1 MFKFKTIKPVDAQK
15 IFAIKTQ
22 GLQANAVRNL
32 NEIGGSKTN
41 LTMPHDSYIIGLSS
55 LKLTDDP
62 HPMASGM
69 RVIDASDSGFNAIY
83 NLTQVKG
90 GGTEPQMLKDQKYL
104 KSYENAFSKIL
115 KLDIA
120 NENYEVRSLKIPALH
135 VEALWLHKDD
145 GDNMDI
151 YVPVRSMGLFEDK
164 KIYDKN
170 AFFNILRGAA
180 KGLDLDDNAKGG

>member
-1 MFKFKTIKPVDAQK
+1 MFKFKTITPVDIQK

-22 GLQANAVRNL
+22 GLPGNAIKNL
-32 NEIGGSKTN
+32 NELGGSKTD
-41 LTMPHDSYIIGLSS
+41 LAMPHDSYIIGLSS
-55 LKLTDDP
+55 LKSTDDP
-62 HPMASGM
+62 VPTRSGM
-69 RVIDASDSGFNAIY
+69 RVIDASNNDFNAIY
-83 NLTQVKG
+83 SLTQVK

-135 VEALWLHKDD
+135 VEALWLHKDAD
-145 GDNMDI
+145 DNMDL

-164 KIYDKN
+164 KTYDKN
-170 AFFNILRGAA
+170 TFFSILKEAA
-180 KGLDLDDNAKGG
+180 KRIDLDDNAKGG